1 MANRITGQIKMI
13 RGAGM
18 PSYRHHN
25 PGNMYITFEIEFPTQ
40 TPPMNEA
47 ERAMLKN
54 VLGLPPSIATSK
66 KMRDA
71 NGMDV
76 DEPEMELDVLTPPL
90 PAGVQEDDFDLEDV
104 DQSGAQ
110 RAQRAT
116 MEDEDEDGV
125 PHGAERMQCA
135 SQ

>member
-1 MANRITGQIKMI
+1 MI

-40 TPPMNEA
+40 TPMMNDK
-47 ERAMLKN
+47 ERAMLKS
-54 VLGLPPSIATSK
+54 VLGLPPTITTSK
-66 KMRDA
+66 RQHDT

-76 DEPEMELDVLTPPL
+76 DEPDMELDVLTPPL
-90 PAGVQEDDFDLEDV
+90 PNGAQEDECDLEDV

>member
-1 MANRITGQIKMI
+1 MI

-25 PGNMYITFEIEFPTQ
+25 PGNMYITFEIEFPSQ
-40 TPPMNEA
+40 TRPMGEN
-47 ERAMLKN
+47 ERALLKS
-54 VLGLPPSIATSK
+54 VLGLPPTFKSPK
-66 KMRDA
+66 KSQDT

-76 DEPEMELDVLTPPL
+76 DEAEMELDPLTPQL
-90 PAGVQEDDFDLEDV
+90 PPGAQEDGYDLEDV
-104 DQSGAQ
+104 DQSGAS

-116 MEDEDEDGV
+116 MEDEDDDGV